1 MLTLSLSQVT
11 NLSECDASLKQAYR
25 TQKTFLWKK
34 LGLELQIERHLDA
47 VSEID
52 DLLYRK
58 GVELQQVSLNIEDLP
73 EKARKKREHE
83 QARLQLDILLLEERR
98 EKRQPERLVEKE
110 TRLLCLEVS
119 LDQLSLVIL
128 ELETHKIRLQKEA
141 AAGPGNTVSAATR
154 TASVAIPVLKA
165 VAPRQQADWPGKR
178 NDQGAPPHPN
188 GYLSG

>member
-11 NLSECDASLKQAYR
+11 NLSACEASLKQAYR
-25 TQKTFLWKK
+25 KQKTFLWKK
-34 LGLELQIERHLDA
+34 LGLELQIEHHLDA

-58 GVELQQVSLNIEDLP
+58 SVDLQRVSMGIDGLP

-98 EKRQPERLVEKE
+98 EKRKPERLIEKE
-110 TRLLCLEVS
+110 TSLQCLEVS
-119 LDQLSLVIL
+119 LEQLSSVIL
-128 ELETHKIRLQKEA
+128 ELEAHKIRLQKEA
-141 AAGPGNTVSAATR
+141 ANNEIADPETG
-154 TASVAIPVLKA
+154 TASAAIPVLKA
-165 VAPRQQADWPGKR
+165 VTPRQPANLPVKK
-178 NDQGAPPHPN
+178 NDPGAPPHPN